1 MTTIT
6 VYKNQDGLLCGYE
19 MSGHANGRRSGEYDL
34 LCSALSALAYTG
46 VNALEA
52 VAGLVPDAQD
62 GDGYLRCSIPAGQE
76 TSETVQT
83 VLQTVLTGL
92 TEIANDHPK
101 HVRINNKERRK
112 DHA

>member
-6 VYKNQDGLLCGYE
+6 VYRDQAGLLCGYQL
-19 MSGHANGRRSGEYDL
+19 SGHAEGRRSGEYDL

-52 VAGLVPDAQD
+52 VAGLIPDTQVE
-62 GDGYLRCSIPAGQE
+62 DGYLYCSVPVGQE
-76 TSETVQT
+76 TSQTVQT

-92 TEIANDHPK
+92 TEIANNHPK